1 MSDHSTYRTMYMN
14 ALIGLENG
22 HLMPWDKDILASAP
36 LPDSVSDPYTTK
48 EMPDVLESMK
58 LTFNAMSIW
67 VDEAKKVNYFSKR
80 FVQLSRMVMNGVT
93 AMGRG
98 LVTLHQRGEDL
109 SQSPMSIQ
117 DLLGVASY
125 HFRKSYLGVLQ
136 TSRSHPEIGERL
148 LMNQIGWNNML
159 MRLFKTRDK
168 LAEPVVSGQCSGG
181 RKDQGARIQDSGAS
195 GQEARALPDTSD
207 LLVQALRSGSQISG
221 LKSAGSTLAAPSALT
236 EPGAFTAPRAF
247 SAYENKK
254 SEIKNQKSIRGN
266 EDGRNRI
273 QESGTGDQKAE
284 NEDGRVKNEETKNK
298 LNEAE
303 IEEKQKNKVNEAES
317 HDEQNNRES
326 KTKITEEQLIGEN
339 ETENN
344 EKLQIKKND
353 QDSDDEKNQK
363 ENQPGRDNE
372 TGNDLPT
379 ETQEDQPSEEN
390 MTTNLLTDPP
400 AEQLPNDKESPVK
413 GQPSAEEL
421 SSPDVDNG
429 TVPSKQSPEPE
440 NMNMNSPVKE
450 QSQTG
455 EQSSPEKENGT
466 VACRQQSPA
475 GEEAPTSDL
484 PPYMQIMKNVL
495 ARGGPTDNEELTFT
509 FDEICYLAADR
520 DFNRIYP
527 EQAAQMRMI
536 IKKMNSS

>member
-1 MSDHSTYRTMYMN
+1 MRDSGTYKLMYMN

-181 RKDQGARIQDSGAS
+181 RKDQGARIQDSGVS

-221 LKSAGSTLAAPSALT
+221 LKSAGSTLTAPSALT

-254 SEIKNQKSIRGN
+254 SEIRNQKSIRGN

-273 QESGTGDQKAE
+273 QESGAGDQKAE

-317 HDEQNNRES
+317 NEELNNKESKTESHEEQNNRGS
-326 KTKITEEQLIGEN
+326 KTKITEGQLIGEN
-339 ETENN
+339 EAENK
-344 EKLQIKKND
+344 EELQIKEND
-353 QDSDDEKNQK
+353 WDPDDERNQK
-363 ENQPGRDNE
+363 ENRLGRDNE

-379 ETQEDQPSEEN
+379 ETQEDHSPEEN
-390 MTTNLLTDPP
+390 MTANLLTDPP
-400 AEQLPNDKESPVK
+400 AEQPPAGDSPVK
-413 GQPSAEEL
+413 GQSQTGEQ
-421 SSPDVDNG
+421 SSTEGDDG
-429 TVPSKQSPEPE
+429 TVPSEQSPEPE
-440 NMNMNSPVKE
+440 NMNMNSPVKK

-455 EQSSPEKENGT
+455 KQSSTDGDDGT
-466 VACRQQSPA
+466 VAFGNSP
-475 GEEAPTSDL
+475 
-484 PPYMQIMKNVL
+484 
-495 ARGGPTDNEELTFT
+495 
-509 FDEICYLAADR
+509 
-520 DFNRIYP
+520 
-527 EQAAQMRMI
+527 
-536 IKKMNSS
+536 

>member
-1 MSDHSTYRTMYMN
+1 MSDHSTYRMMYMN

-93 AMGRG
+93 TMGRG

-168 LAEPVVSGQCSGG
+168 LAEPVVSGQCSGS
-181 RKDQGARIQDSGAS
+181 RKDQGARIQDSGVSDSGQNLGAS
-195 GQEARALPDTSD
+195 GQEAQALPDTSD
-207 LLVQALRSGSQISG
+207 LLLQALSERTNTSD
-221 LKSAGSTLAAPSALT
+221 LKSPISTLTAPSALT

-247 SAYENKK
+247 SSYDSVPK
-254 SEIKNQKSIRGN
+254 SGLLPKATVPIHSLNPSGQAPDGTSPIAEKLPKATVPSVGMKN
-266 EDGRNRI
+266 EEGRMKD
-273 QESGTGDQKAE
+273 SGDRDQGLE
-284 NEDGRVKNEETKNK
+284 NEDGRVKNEEAANK
-298 LNEAE
+298 LNEAK
-303 IEEKQKNKVNEAES
+303 ISEEQKNKVNEAES
-317 HDEQNNRES
+317 HEEQNNRES
-326 KTKITEEQLIGEN
+326 KTKVTKEQLIGEN

-344 EKLQIKKND
+344 EELQIKKND
-353 QDSDDEKNQK
+353 QDPDDEKNQK
-363 ENQPGRDNE
+363 ENRLGRDKIAKQE
-372 TGNDLPT
+372 TIF
-379 ETQEDQPSEEN
+379 
-390 MTTNLLTDPP
+390 
-400 AEQLPNDKESPVK
+400 
-413 GQPSAEEL
+413 
-421 SSPDVDNG
+421 
-429 TVPSKQSPEPE
+429 
-440 NMNMNSPVKE
+440 
-450 QSQTG
+450 
-455 EQSSPEKENGT
+455 
-466 VACRQQSPA
+466 RQK
-475 GEEAPTSDL
+475 
-484 PPYMQIMKNVL
+484 IRK
-495 ARGGPTDNEELTFT
+495 
-509 FDEICYLAADR
+509 I
-520 DFNRIYP
+520 NRP
-527 EQAAQMRMI
+527 
-536 IKKMNSS
+536 KKT

>member
-1 MSDHSTYRTMYMN
+1 MRDSGTYKLMYMN

-36 LPDSVSDPYTTK
+36 LPASVIDPYTTK

-93 AMGRG
+93 TMGRG

-181 RKDQGARIQDSGAS
+181 RKDQGARIQDSGVS

-207 LLVQALRSGSQISG
+207 LLVQALHSGSHTSDLKSQIS
-221 LKSAGSTLAAPSALT
+221 TLTPPSALT

-247 SAYENKK
+247 SSYDPARHNTSAKTNTK
-254 SEIKNQKSIRGN
+254 HV
-266 EDGRNRI
+266 
-273 QESGTGDQKAE
+273 GTGTLSREADTSVPVPMCAAKVQSDKE
-284 NEDGRVKNEETKNK
+284 NET
-298 LNEAE
+298 AE
-303 IEEKQKNKVNEAES
+303 IENKASKFYETDGKKQDKQN
-317 HDEQNNRES
+317 HDTPPSQSPLRQTDEEPTNPLLES
-326 KTKITEEQLIGEN
+326 KVRHILSTHPEAWEEMKAEMNDPQYCLINPEYVKIFRKILKER
-339 ETENN
+339 
-344 EKLQIKKND
+344 ND
-353 QDSDDEKNQK
+353 
-363 ENQPGRDNE
+363 
-372 TGNDLPT
+372 
-379 ETQEDQPSEEN
+379 
-390 MTTNLLTDPP
+390 
-400 AEQLPNDKESPVK
+400 
-413 GQPSAEEL
+413 
-421 SSPDVDNG
+421 SS
-429 TVPSKQSPEPE
+429 
-440 NMNMNSPVKE
+440 
-450 QSQTG
+450 
-455 EQSSPEKENGT
+455 
-466 VACRQQSPA
+466 
-475 GEEAPTSDL
+475 
-484 PPYMQIMKNVL
+484 
-495 ARGGPTDNEELTFT
+495 
-509 FDEICYLAADR
+509 
-520 DFNRIYP
+520 
-527 EQAAQMRMI
+527 
-536 IKKMNSS
+536 